1 MSNSIRIRP
10 WSESL
15 VLFLLKNNCPL
26 VQSFFAIKICS
37 LQSGLLTRFVCL
49 SNESFTYLF
58 ASDKI
63 QMFSCSKLKLFFIKN
78 KFCLMNH
85 RWCRIWICFFIWLH
99 GSFDG
104 SQWWLD
110 FFGSLLSSYAIFI
123 YQGIY
128 LFSFLSLYE
137 GQSYRLYKIQADLRY

>member
-49 SNESFTYLF
+49 SNKNLTYFF
-58 ASDKI
+58 ASDK
-63 QMFSCSKLKLFFIKN
+63 MFSYSKLKLFIIKN
-78 KFCLMNH
+78 KFCFMNH

-110 FFGSLLSSYAIFI
+110 FFWVPCHLSR
-123 YQGIY
+123 Q
-128 LFSFLSLYE
+128 FLYSRAYT
-137 GQSYRLYKIQADLRY
+137 YFP